1 MRLVLLLGWIAMLSA
16 TLAAQEPLTLEDAVR
31 TALDS
36 HPALEVAAAEQGQAE
51 AGVYIARAGY
61 FPRVSVAET
70 YMRSN
75 NPVFAFSSLLNQRR
89 FTESNF
95 AIDSLNHPDSV
106 QNFQSAVR
114 VEQVLF
120 DAKRTKHAVRAARL
134 RGDLSEQA
142 RRLAESD
149 VLLGAAR
156 TYFGALVAD
165 ESASVAKLVRQSVEE
180 DLRRARNLNE
190 AGLATSADVRAVQAR
205 LAAVEEQVIR
215 AEADAATAR
224 AALNDALGLDL
235 DRAFDLTTGLDS
247 PAPGAPDLGSYLTW
261 ALDNR
266 PDLAQAALAGKVAE
280 EERLGAQSDLW
291 PMVVAHGQLQA
302 DAQRLVAR
310 GGGSWMAGVSLQWDV
325 WKGSE
330 KRSRIAAARYAEQ
343 KASAVERRARSGALL
358 QVRSA
363 YGEHQ
368 AATERVT
375 AASSAIEQAE
385 ESLRIVRNRYE
396 AGLET
401 VTAVLQSETA
411 LAEAR
416 FRKLAAQYDRRV
428 SRAMLEHAAGR
439 LTADSEALR

>member
-1 MRLVLLLGWIAMLSA
+1 MRFLLLLLSA
-16 TLAAQEPLTLEDAVR
+16 GALGAQESLTLAEAVR

-36 HPALEVAAAEQGQAE
+36 HPAIEAADADRGRAQA
-51 AGVYIARAGY
+51 GIDMARSG
-61 FPRVSVAET
+61 FLPRISVAET

-120 DAKRTKHAVRAARL
+120 DANRTRHAVRAARL
-134 RGDLSEQA
+134 RSDLSEQG
-142 RRLAESD
+142 RRRAESN
-149 VLLGAAR
+149 VLLAAAR

-165 ESASVAKLVRQSVEE
+165 ESVDVAKLTRQAVEE

-190 AGLATSADVRAVQAR
+190 AGLATTADVRAVEAR

-215 AEADAATAR
+215 TAADAATAR
-224 AALNDALGLDL
+224 AALNDALGVDL
-235 DRAFDLTTGLDS
+235 DRAYELTTGLDA
-247 PAPGAPDLGSYLTW
+247 PALGTPELGSYLSW
-261 ALDNR
+261 ALENR
-266 PDLAQAALAGKVAE
+266 PDLAQADIAEEVAE
-280 EERLGAQSDLW
+280 ADRKSAESSLW
-291 PMVVAHGQLQA
+291 PMIVAQGQLQA

-310 GGGSWMAGVSLQWDV
+310 GGGSWFAGVSLQWDV
-325 WKGSE
+325 WKGAE
-330 KRSRIAAARYAEQ
+330 NRSKVAAARFGEQ
-343 KASAVERRARSGALL
+343 KAEALKRRARSGALL
-358 QVRSA
+358 EVRSA
-363 YGEHQ
+363 FAAHQ
-368 AATERVT
+368 SAAQRVAT
-375 AASSAIEQAE
+375 SSSAIAQAE

-439 LTADSEALR
+439 LTADSEALQ